1 MTFRPAKFRPM
12 TPDDRA
18 AVVTLLATDP
28 AGTMFPQTNLA
39 GTGVDCDFWIAG
51 SPVSAVLG
59 LSRAARMLLPHG
71 PGSDW
76 SGART
81 ALAGQTVAGFAGRPD
96 QVRALR
102 AALGLGAVQARFDSD
117 EPGYALDL
125 AALTLPDCTGFTLAP
140 LTATDAPLI
149 HRWRAAY
156 ETEIFATPPDEAER
170 NARAAFARWLAADS
184 HRILRRNG
192 QPVALSGF
200 NARLTDTVQIGGVY
214 VPPEL
219 RSQGLARRV
228 VGLHLQEAW
237 RQGVTR
243 AVLFAASPPAERA
256 YRALGFQPAGR
267 FALILFPK
275 AETVQPC
282 P

>member
-1 MTFRPAKFRPM
+1 MTFRPMA
-12 TPDDRA
+12 TGDRA
-18 AVVTLLATDP
+18 EVTALLATDP

-39 GTGVDCDFWIAG
+39 GSGVDCDFWITG
-51 SPVSAVLG
+51 NPVSAVLG
-59 LSRAARMLLPHG
+59 LTRSARMLLPHG

-76 SGART
+76 AGARA

-102 AALGLGAVQARFDSD
+102 AALGLDAVQARFDSD

-125 AALTLPDCTGFTLAP
+125 AALTLPDCTGVTLAP

-156 ETEIFATPPDEAER
+156 EAEIFATPPAEADQ
-170 NARAAFARWLAADS
+170 NARAAFDRWLAAGS
-184 HRILRRNG
+184 HRILWRNG

-200 NARLTDTVQIGGVY
+200 NARLPDTVQIGGVY

-219 RSQGLARRV
+219 RGRGLARRV
-228 VGLHLQEAW
+228 VGLHLEQA
-237 RQGVTR
+237 RQDGIRT
-243 AVLFAASPPAERA
+243 AVLFAASDPAERA

-267 FALILFPK
+267 FALILFPQAAK
-275 AETVQPC
+275 VQPC